1 MSGTEDAEPPR
12 SVSAQAERWPIA
24 RPFRIARGEKSVAEV
39 VVATV
44 SQGACRGRGECVPYA
59 RYGEFAGEVVETINA
74 YRGPLTRQALQAAL
88 PPGAARNAIDCAL
101 WDLECKRRR
110 RPAWRLAGVPQPRKV
125 ATAYTISL
133 DSPPAMAARA
143 AEERHRPLLK
153 LKLGSADVAE
163 DIARLHA
170 VRRNAPN
177 AQLLVDANEGWNMAA
192 LRRFAPAAEQC
203 GVRLIEQPLPEAED
217 AALAKARLPVPIAAD
232 ESLRDGANLATLAA
246 RYQLANIKLDKTG
259 GLTRALELAH
269 EAQALGLGV
278 MVGCMVSTSLAVAP
292 ALLLAGFARVVD
304 LDGPLLLARDRTPA
318 LRYEDDHVS
327 FNSAVWG

>member
-1 MSGTEDAEPPR
+1 MSGAEDAEPPR

-44 SQGACRGRGECVPYA
+44 TEGACQGRGECVPYA
-59 RYGEFAGEVVETINA
+59 RYGESTGAVVETINA

-110 RPAWRLAGVPQPRKV
+110 LPAWRLAGVPQPRKV
-125 ATAYTISL
+125 ATAYTLSL
-133 DSPPAMAARA
+133 DSPQTMAARA

-203 GVRLIEQPLPEAED
+203 SVRLIEQPLPQAED
-217 AALAKARLPVPIAAD
+217 AALARARLPVPIAAD
-232 ESLRDGANLATLAA
+232 ESVRDGADLATVAT
-246 RYQLANIKLDKTG
+246 RYQIANIKLDKTG

-269 EAQALGLGV
+269 EARGLGLGV

-304 LDGPLLLARDRTPA
+304 LDGPLLLTRDRTPA